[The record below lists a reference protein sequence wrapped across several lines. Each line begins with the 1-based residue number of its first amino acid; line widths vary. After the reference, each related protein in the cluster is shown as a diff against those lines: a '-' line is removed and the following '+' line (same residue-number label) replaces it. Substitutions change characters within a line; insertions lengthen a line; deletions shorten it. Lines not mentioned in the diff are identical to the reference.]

1 MAESEAFE
9 LEHRGEVHR
18 AADFDVLLKWA
29 EDLRVSVSDRF
40 RPAGSED
47 WTPVMHDPRLKAL
60 LSPENQWRV
69 RMASGEFTA
78 GSFEAVIRW
87 ARESRLST
95 DAVVEGPRT
104 PPGGVL
110 ASALPALSGH
120 LLEAG
125 TMNEKVPRLR
135 IDGRVYPA
143 PDVETISRWISESR
157 VPLDAQISLAD
168 GPWEPV
174 GSCGLFDLEKWPQ
187 AALGDTDEPPDRPP
201 VPLFVPEPVAQQ
213 APPGDENVPATV
225 ISDAFPSE
233 SEPEK
238 PPEGAEREEADD
250 SEEFPMP
257 EEDTPEL
264 FRVITVSGTEHAF
277 EDPSE
282 IIGLLRKRRIME
294 YDEVRHSSLPDGSA
308 SVGAL
313 ADLVRKNRKGKAIG
327 WRVTAVLLLA
337 AAGVYLADTFG
348 LIQVPWLP

>member
-1 MAESEAFE
+1 MAESVAYE

-29 EDLRVSVSDRF
+29 EDLRISVSDRF
-40 RPAGSED
+40 RPAGSDD
-47 WTPVMHDPRLKAL
+47 WTPVTHDPRLKAL

-69 RMASGEFTA
+69 RMAKGEFTA

-87 ARESRLST
+87 AREGRLST

-120 LLEAG
+120 LIEAVSETG
-125 TMNEKVPRLR
+125 KLPRIR

-187 AALGDTDEPPDRPP
+187 AALGDTDET
-201 VPLFVPEPVAQQ
+201 PENTVQQ
-213 APPGDENVPATV
+213 APLQDEEAPSTV
-225 ISDAFPSE
+225 IPDVFPSE
-233 SEPEK
+233 PEAQPEEGEPE
-238 PPEGAEREEADD
+238 ETDD
-250 SEEFPMP
+250 DQDSPQQQ
-257 EEDTPEL
+257 EDAPEL
-264 FRVITVSGTEHAF
+264 FRVITGSGTEHSF
-277 EDPSE
+277 EDPAE

-313 ADLVRKNRKGKAIG
+313 ADLVRKSRKGKAVG
-327 WRVTAVLLLA
+327 WRITAGLLLVA
-337 AAGVYLADTFG
+337 TGVYLADTFG
-348 LIQVPWLP
+348 LIEVPWLP

>member
-1 MAESEAFE
+1 MAESVAYE

-29 EDLRVSVSDRF
+29 EDLRISVSDRF
-40 RPAGSED
+40 RPAGSDD
-47 WTPVMHDPRLKAL
+47 WTPVTHDPRLKAL

-69 RMASGEFTA
+69 RMAKGEFTA

-87 ARESRLST
+87 AREGRLST

-120 LLEAG
+120 LIEAVSETG
-125 TMNEKVPRLR
+125 KLPRIR

-157 VPLDAQISLAD
+157 IPLDAQISLAD

-187 AALGDTDEPPDRPP
+187 AALGDTDET
-201 VPLFVPEPVAQQ
+201 PETTVQQ
-213 APPGDENVPATV
+213 APSQDEEAPSTV
-225 ISDAFPSE
+225 IPDVFPSE
-233 SEPEK
+233 PEAQPEEGEPE
-238 PPEGAEREEADD
+238 ETDD
-250 SEEFPMP
+250 DQESPQQQ
-257 EEDTPEL
+257 EDAPEL
-264 FRVITVSGTEHAF
+264 FRVITGSGTEHSF
-277 EDPSE
+277 EDPAE

-313 ADLVRKNRKGKAIG
+313 ADLVRKSRKGKGVG
-327 WRVTAVLLLA
+327 WRITAGLLLVA
-337 AAGVYLADTFG
+337 TGVYLADTFG
-348 LIQVPWLP
+348 LIEVPWLP

>member
-1 MAESEAFE
+1 MAESEAYE

-18 AADFDVLLKWA
+18 ARDFDVLLKWA
-29 EDLRVSVSDRF
+29 EDLRMSVSDRF

-47 WTPVMHDPRLKAL
+47 WTPVTQDPRLKAL

-78 GSFEAVIRW
+78 GSFEAVTRW
-87 ARESRLST
+87 AQEGRLST

-110 ASALPALSGH
+110 ASALPALSVH
-120 LLEAG
+120 LVEAA
-125 TMNEKVPRLR
+125 TVNEKLPRIR

-157 VPLDAQISLAD
+157 VPLDAQISLED

-187 AALGDTDEPPDRPP
+187 AALGDTDEP
-201 VPLFVPEPVAQQ
+201 FETVAQP
-213 APPGDENVPATV
+213 ATAGDEHAPATV
-225 ISDAFPSE
+225 IPDAFP
-233 SEPEK
+233 PETAA
-238 PPEGAEREEADD
+238 PPKGAEREENDYV
-250 SEEFPMP
+250 EELPHHEEDMP
-257 EEDTPEL
+257 EP
-264 FRVITVSGTEHAF
+264 FRVITASGGEHTF
-277 EDPSE
+277 EDPAE

-294 YDEVRHSSLPDGSA
+294 YDEVRHSSLPEGSA

-313 ADLVRKNRKGKAIG
+313 ADLVRKSRKGKGPG
-327 WRVTAVLLLA
+327 WRITAFLLLA

-348 LIQVPWLP
+348 LIEVPWLP

>member
-1 MAESEAFE
+1 MAGSEAYE

-18 AADFDVLLKWA
+18 ASDFDVLLKWA

-47 WTPVMHDPRLKAL
+47 WTPVTHDPRLKAL

-87 ARESRLST
+87 AREGRLST

-120 LLEAG
+120 LVKAG
-125 TMNEKVPRLR
+125 TANEKLPRLR

-157 VPLDAQISLAD
+157 VPLDAQISLVD

-187 AALGDTDEPPDRPP
+187 AALSDTDEPPETAVLP
-201 VPLFVPEPVAQQ
+201 VPSEGDD
-213 APPGDENVPATV
+213 APAAVMP
-225 ISDAFPSE
+225 DAFPP
-233 SEPEK
+233 EPEAQ
-238 PPEGAEREEADD
+238 PEDGE
-250 SEEFPMP
+250 P
-257 EEDTPEL
+257 EETGDDGEPQLQQEDSPEL
-264 FRVITVSGTEHAF
+264 FRVISGSGTEHTF

-313 ADLVRKNRKGKAIG
+313 ADLVRKSRKGKGMG
-327 WRVTAVLLLA
+327 WRITAVLLISA
-337 AAGVYLADTFG
+337 ACVYLADTFG
-348 LIQVPWLP
+348 LIEVPWLP